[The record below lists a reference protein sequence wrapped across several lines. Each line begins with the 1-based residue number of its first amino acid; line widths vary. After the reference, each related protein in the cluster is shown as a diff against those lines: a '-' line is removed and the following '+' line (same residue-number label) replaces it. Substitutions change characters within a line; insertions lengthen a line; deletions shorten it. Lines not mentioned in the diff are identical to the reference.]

1 MEGDAIEAWGLF
13 QSVLR
18 QAVELSASDV
28 HFVASE
34 PLALRVDGE
43 IRFSES
49 RVFSREETEA
59 IILRM
64 LPGES
69 EKIQL
74 EEERECDFTYES
86 EDGVSFRCNAFHKR
100 GELSV
105 SMRRISQEIPS
116 LLQLGAPEKLSELAL
131 ERQGLILFCGPTGH
145 GKTTTAYA
153 LLDEMNRRRSDHII
167 TIEDPIEYHLE
178 SRLSVVSQREVPH
191 DTKSFPQSIRAAMR
205 QDPDIL
211 MVGEMRDPETVN
223 AVFQL
228 CATGHLVVSTIH
240 ANSASQSMY
249 RITQT
254 FPEAQREWALHQ
266 LADALLAGVNQRLV
280 PAVGGG
286 RVALY
291 EFMYA
296 NYAVK
301 NAIRNGDIA
310 QLDNTIDMSAGEGMI
325 SMRRAAEKLVAEGK
339 VSFDVVE
346 PYLTR

>member
-1 MEGDAIEAWGLF
+1 MEGNQEEAWKIF

-18 QAVELSASDV
+18 EAALVSASDV

-43 IRFSES
+43 IRFSDARS
-49 RVFSREETEA
+49 FTHEEAEA

-64 LPGES
+64 LPGER
-69 EKIQL
+69 EKDQL
-74 EEERECDFTYES
+74 EKERECDFTYES
-86 EDGVSFRCNAFHKR
+86 DDGISFRCNAFHKR

-105 SMRRISQEIPS
+105 SMRHISQEIPS
-116 LLQLGAPEKLSELAL
+116 LSQLGAPEKLSEIVL

-178 SRLSVVSQREVPH
+178 NRLSVVSQREVPH

-228 CATGHLVVSTIH
+228 CATGHLVLSTIH
-240 ANSASQSMY
+240 ANSASQSIY
-249 RITQT
+249 RIVQT

-266 LADALLAGVNQRLV
+266 LADALLAVVNQRLV
-280 PAVGGG
+280 PAQGGG
-286 RVALY
+286 RVAIY
-291 EFMYA
+291 EFMLG

-310 QLDNTIDMSAGEGMI
+310 QLDNTIDMSAGEGML
-325 SMRRAAEKLVAEGK
+325 SMRRSAEKLVAEGCISLE
-339 VSFDVVE
+339 VAE
-346 PYLTR
+346 PYITR